1 MKTRKHGNAHRSKF
15 ANMEMRAN
23 EDAQTWKR
31 AQIEL
36 REYRDAMKTRKHA
49 THAQTKT
56 IHAQTS

>member
-1 MKTRKHGNAHRSKF
+1 
-15 ANMEMRAN
+15 MRAN